1 MDNKIEGIIIKEIKY
16 KDTSKILT
24 VYTRDLGKITLM
36 ARGACKPKSRLITNT
51 ELFFQ
56 NNYVLFKGKNFYYI
70 NDTDTINSFYSIREN
85 IDRLMYGSY
94 MLELMD
100 IGSIEGAVNQK
111 LFDLLIKG
119 LEVLSK
125 EEKDFLKFII
135 AYEVKFISFLGYRPN
150 FKQCVSC
157 NSIVEDDI
165 KFSIDLGGV
174 LCNKCFYKDKY
185 SYNINKELN
194 ISFYK
199 LLFSPL
205 EELDKIIVNENNLI
219 IMHKIMLK
227 YILEKLDRK
236 KFNTLD
242 MYKLM
247 G

>member
-100 IGSIEGAVNQK
+100 IGSIEGVVNQK

-194 ISFYK
+194 MSFYK

-227 YILEKLDRK
+227 YILEKLDKK